1 VASAEQPQ
9 REHAAVIDDPKAT
22 IADRPARRRR
32 RSGREV
38 EEEII
43 TAAVELFAARGFEG
57 TTMREVA
64 VRSGIHE
71 PTLYRHYPSKDALF
85 DAAILSKFDQEL
97 LAVFAGP
104 SIPVPTEA
112 DGLLPV
118 FEPVLDF
125 FSRYRRIVLVV
136 VERCMYASDTES
148 EVVKRVISQ
157 VEALIDTTAP
167 MIEEYVTQHTAATK
181 EETPAVASLM
191 LSLALGL
198 AFLEPMLPRMSF
210 GLSSNDLKQQ
220 MAKGP
225 GAGLGLAS
233 RTEENTGRVQVLIER
248 LLEASRAETRAQTE
262 LEHLARWGDAC
273 PQNRPVIPSEPED
286 RGAVTAG

>member
-1 VASAEQPQ
+1 
-9 REHAAVIDDPKAT
+9 VIDDPEAT
-22 IADRPARRRR
+22 EVDRPARRRR
-32 RSGREV
+32 RSGKEV
-38 EEEII
+38 EAEVIA
-43 TAAVELFAARGFEG
+43 AAVKLFAERGFEG

-85 DAAILSKFDQEL
+85 DAAILSKFDEEL

-104 SIPVPTEA
+104 TTPVPTEE
-112 DGLLPV
+112 DGLVPV

-136 VERCMYASDTES
+136 VERCMYANDTES
-148 EVVKRVISQ
+148 DVVKRVVGQ
-157 VEALIDTTAP
+157 AETLIDTTAP

-181 EETPAVASLM
+181 EEAPAIASLM

-198 AFLEPMLPRMSF
+198 AFLEPMLPRMHF
-210 GLSSNDLKQQ
+210 GLSSDDLKHQI
-220 MAKGP
+220 AKGP

-233 RTEENTGRVQVLIER
+233 RTEENTGRVQVLLER

-273 PQNRPVIPSEPED
+273 PQTRPLTPSESDKQPAPTTE
-286 RGAVTAG
+286 